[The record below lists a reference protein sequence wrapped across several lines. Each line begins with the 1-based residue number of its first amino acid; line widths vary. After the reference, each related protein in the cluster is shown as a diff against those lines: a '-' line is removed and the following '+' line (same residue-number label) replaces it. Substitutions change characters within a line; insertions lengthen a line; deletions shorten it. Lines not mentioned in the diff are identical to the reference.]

1 MGSTSVIANIAL
13 VQGDCAM
20 KGRFKTARVRDGA
33 VAFEVRAAASRLM
46 RKASSDPARTGD
58 EVPGEA

>member
-1 MGSTSVIANIAL
+1 MSSTSVIANIAL
-13 VQGDCAM
+13 VRGERAM

-46 RKASSDPARTGD
+46 RKASSDQRG
-58 EVPGEA
+58 